1 MSKSRHNR
9 RPTQLEDKQFEI
21 LTKKL
26 DSLSKLL
33 AFNIVAGKSVND
45 QVDMLTKAGLRATE
59 IADML
64 GKTENQ
70 IYVTQNALRKARKKE
85 AAPEGA
91 PAAEGNANV

>member
-1 MSKSRHNR
+1 MD
-9 RPTQLEDKQFEI
+9 DKQFEI

-33 AFNIVAGKSVND
+33 AFSLVAGKSVND

-59 IADML
+59 IADIL

-85 AAPEGA
+85 ATTEEATRV
-91 PAAEGNANV
+91 EGNANV